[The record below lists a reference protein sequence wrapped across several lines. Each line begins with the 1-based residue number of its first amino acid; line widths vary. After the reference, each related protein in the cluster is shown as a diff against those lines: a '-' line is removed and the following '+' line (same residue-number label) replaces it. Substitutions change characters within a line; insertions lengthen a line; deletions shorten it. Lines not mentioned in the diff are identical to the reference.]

1 MYRLGSSRS
10 KKAQP
15 LNKKNNSKTETVQQP
30 VDPCQCG
37 ELCSALSRSHTSVLT
52 LSYFSTEFLRRR
64 GCEKKGRITHTFRKK
79 ERRLGAIIYKTSA
92 LCRVFK

>member
-10 KKAQP
+10 KKPQP

-52 LSYFSTEFLRRR
+52 LSYFSTESFYEDVDAKRR
-64 GCEKKGRITHTFRKK
+64 GESHT
-79 ERRLGAIIYKTSA
+79 RLGK
-92 LCRVFK
+92 RKDG